1 MAGEGEDD
9 LDAFF
14 EEVSEVE
21 AKANDVAGDD
31 EAAGDNN
38 NSSAAE
44 EEEAEEQ
51 ELVGPPPPKRRR
63 KEEDGHPPSSLI
75 PPHRRGVVVAAAAA
89 SVAASAAKAPA
100 EAARPP
106 AAAAAAAAPPPP
118 PPPPPLLPAPPPPPP
133 PPTPHLAAPPQNARL
148 INPAGNAADRDGALR
163 GDAGGDADFGE
174 DDAWP
179 AGGLRLF
186 VGNLGNEVGD
196 AELLAHF
203 ASRYPSCR
211 RARVVRDHKNKGA
224 SRGFG
229 FAWFAEPIEGARAKR
244 EMDQTWLQSRPIRI
258 KKYHPPGSSS
268 SDPHRQQPS
277 GRGRS
282 LLAKAQQSGRR
293 NRR

>member
-31 EAAGDNN
+31 EAAGSHNN
-38 NSSAAE
+38 NSAAE
-44 EEEAEEQ
+44 EEEAEE

-63 KEEDGHPPSSLI
+63 KEDEHPPSSLI
-75 PPHRRGVVVAAAAA
+75 PPYRRGVVVAAASA
-89 SVAASAAKAPA
+89 VASAAKAPA

-106 AAAAAAAAPPPP
+106 AAAAAPPPPP
-118 PPPPPLLPAPPPPPP
+118 PPPPPLPAPP
-133 PPTPHLAAPPQNARL
+133 PHLAAPPQDARL

-163 GDAGGDADFGE
+163 GDAGGDGGDADFGE

>member
-1 MAGEGEDD
+1 
-9 LDAFF
+9 
-14 EEVSEVE
+14 
-21 AKANDVAGDD
+21 
-31 EAAGDNN
+31 
-38 NSSAAE
+38 
-44 EEEAEEQ
+44 
-51 ELVGPPPPKRRR
+51 
-63 KEEDGHPPSSLI
+63 
-75 PPHRRGVVVAAAAA
+75 VVVAAAAA
-89 SVAASAAKAPA
+89 AVAASAAKAPA

-106 AAAAAAAAPPPP
+106 AAAPPPPP
-118 PPPPPLLPAPPPPPP
+118 PPPPPLPAPPPR
-133 PPTPHLAAPPQNARL
+133 LAAPPQDAQL
-148 INPAGNAADRDGALR
+148 PIPAGNFAARDGALYGDR
-163 GDAGGDADFGE
+163 GGGGGGDADGGGAD

-211 RARVVRDHKNKGA
+211 RARVVRDHKNQGA